1 MANLN
6 SEDKLKIFENVIA
19 RVGIENALK
28 EYTRAISSLNGF
40 QSMQE
45 LTPPMPEINSAVDA
59 GGTISPPMN
68 GSMPQGN
75 PMPNQPLM

>member
-1 MANLN
+1 MKA
-6 SEDKLKIFENVIA
+6 EEKLKIFENVIA

-28 EYTRAISSLNGF
+28 EYTKAISSLNGF

-59 GGTISPPMN
+59 GAPISGQPIGSTTQPPA
-68 GSMPQGN
+68 
-75 PMPNQPLM
+75 MPNQQPPVV

>member
-1 MANLN
+1 MKATDRLQV
-6 SEDKLKIFENVIA
+6 FENIIA

-28 EYTRAISSLNGF
+28 EYAKAISSLNGF

-59 GGTISPPMN
+59 GGAISGSPM
-68 GSMPQGN
+68 GSTTQGN
-75 PMPNQPLM
+75 SMPNQPPPMV